1 MKILQY
7 IRLHIKIA
15 SQKLRIIT
23 PFTFRDMR
31 TLDMR
36 SACLQTYRNNRLL

>member
-7 IRLHIKIA
+7 IRLHIKMVP
-15 SQKLRIIT
+15 QRLGIIK

-36 SACLQTYRNNRLL
+36 NVCLQTYRNNRIR